1 MSLDTTTTVSEWA
14 VASPGATRIFEK
26 FKIDYCCG
34 GSTPLARACE
44 KAGVE
49 VDEIVR
55 LLGEGGN
62 SEAEGN
68 VLTDFQTLSL
78 TELIAYIVNK
88 HHVFTREEI
97 ERLQSLL
104 AKVCSVHGE
113 NHSELFKISAV
124 FQKLCAELAP
134 HMFKEE
140 RVLFP
145 YIVAMEEAASSKS
158 APHRPPFGTVRNP
171 VRMMMYEH
179 DTAGDLLREMR
190 DLSGDYAPPPDV
202 CISYQTLY
210 QALEAF
216 EQDLH
221 QHIHLENNIL
231 FPRALELENGLA
243 A

>member
-1 MSLDTTTTVSEWA
+1 MTLSTTTTVREWA
-14 VASPGATRIFEK
+14 VDMPGATRIFEK

-44 KAGVE
+44 KAGVGVGE
-49 VDEIVR
+49 VVR
-55 LLGEGGN
+55 LLGEAGN
-62 SEAEGN
+62 SESEGD
-68 VLTDFQTLSL
+68 VSTDLQTLSL
-78 TELIAYIVNK
+78 TELTAYIVNK

-97 ERLQSLL
+97 ERLQALL

-113 NHSELFKISAV
+113 NHTELFRLNAV
-124 FQKLCAELAP
+124 FQKLCAELEP
-134 HMFKEE
+134 HMMKEE
-140 RVLFP
+140 RMLFP
-145 YIVAMEEAASSKS
+145 YIVAMEEAVTGKS
-158 APHRPPFGTVRNP
+158 APPRPPFGTVRNP

-179 DTAGDLLREMR
+179 DAAGDLLREMR
-190 DLSGDYAPPPDV
+190 QLSNGYATPPDV

-231 FPRALELENGLA
+231 FPRALELENGFIV
-243 A
+243 